1 VVDAQ
6 FFFPDGPAAA
16 IIARALGL
24 PLTIKARGSDIH
36 YWATRPVLWRRFARR
51 GPGCRDAGGVGGA
64 EGRYGR
70 AGLPEGKITV
80 HYTGLD
86 HSASK

>member
-16 IIARALGL
+16 IVARALGL

-36 YWATRPVLWRRFARR
+36 YWATRPKALAQIRAAGIRL
-51 GPGCRDAGGVGGA
+51 PGCWRCR
-64 EGRYGR
+64 GR
-70 AGLPEGKITV
+70 
-80 HYTGLD
+80 
-86 HSASK
+86 